1 MSTSVFKGSIKTGT
15 ISARYRAAMT
25 NPDPD
30 LLVISYA
37 PDGGPS
43 VSFQDAAAP
52 GGSAVVQID
61 APARGV
67 LEVLVVTGISTEHGR
82 LTTACDGT
90 TEDDEEIAGS
100 TRWIYAVVP

>member
-15 ISARYRAAMT
+15 ISARYRAAAT

-52 GGSAVVQID
+52 GGSAAVQVD
-61 APARGV
+61 APSRGV
-67 LEVLVVTGISTEHGR
+67 LELFVVTGFSTEHGR
-82 LTTACDGT
+82 LTVACDGE
-90 TEDDEEIAGS
+90 TEDDDEIAGS
-100 TRWIYAVVP
+100 TRWVYAVVP